1 MAEEENKKNLQEKVK
16 KFSENFIKGFKGSDD
31 SISTIGD
38 KLAEKLKT
46 KFPNEEDLYNLSIS
60 QLLSS
65 PLIQNIVMRNKSKNL
80 KSFKDGGMVIK
91 SKQKV
96 AGKLAKRGYGK
107 AMKGK
112 K

>member
-1 MAEEENKKNLQEKVK
+1 MADKKKKTDKEKS
-16 KFSENFIKGFKGSDD
+16 FMSYLIEGIKSKLPGQTSDLE
-31 SISTIGD
+31 IKTIAD
-38 KLAEKLKT
+38 KLI
-46 KFPNEEDLYNLSIS
+46 PNDEDLENLSITE
-60 QLLSS
+60 LLSS
-65 PLIQNIVMRNKSKNL
+65 PLIQNIVMRNKSKRL
-80 KSFKDGGMVIK
+80 KPFKDGGMVIK